1 MREQIN
7 KVKKWKQFLNEAYI
21 DEQGNLRDFD
31 FQDKPE
37 KIFYDFDKIKKFVD
51 LFQSEYSEYTT
62 KQGWAI
68 FDSDTE
74 IPNEKYHSVRTL
86 NGKKLNGYYWQVQR
100 LDDPGDDEALFGKLQ
115 NDFKADDLARKL
127 GLMVDEYGVVY
138 GFDGQSFL

>member
-1 MREQIN
+1 MSKEMRKHIDTF
-7 KVKKWKQFLNEAYI
+7 KKFILNEAYI
-21 DEQGNLRDFD
+21 DKNGNLKDFD
-31 FQDKPE
+31 N

-51 LFQSEYSEYTT
+51 WFQSEYSEYTH

-74 IPNEKYHSVRTL
+74 APNDKYHSERTF

-100 LDDPGDDEALFGKLQ
+100 LDSPSDDEALFGKLP
-115 NDFKADDLARKL
+115 NDYNADDLARKL

-138 GFDGQSFL
+138 GWDSQSFL

>member
-1 MREQIN
+1 MKFI
-7 KVKKWKQFLNEAYI
+7 KTTILDFLNEAYV

-31 FQDKPE
+31 SQDQPE

-51 LFQSEYSEYTT
+51 WFQSEYSEYTT

-74 IPNEKYHSVRTL
+74 IPNKKYHSERTY
-86 NGKKLNGYYWQVQR
+86 NGKILNGYYWQVQR
-100 LDDPGDDEALFGKLQ
+100 LDDPEDGEALFGKLP
-115 NDFKADDLARKL
+115 NDFNADDLARKL

-138 GFDGQSFL
+138 GWDSQSFL

>member
-1 MREQIN
+1 MKDLKQFIKTTIRE
-7 KVKKWKQFLNEAYI
+7 FLNEAYV
-21 DEQGNLRDFD
+21 DKDGNLKDF
-31 FQDKPE
+31 E
-37 KIFYDFDKIKKFVD
+37 AKIFYDFDKIKKFVD
-51 LFQSEYSEYTT
+51 WFESEYSDYAL

-74 IPNEKYHSVRTL
+74 VPNQKYHSERTY

-100 LDDPGDDEALFGKLQ
+100 LDNPSDGEALFGRLD

-138 GFDGQSFL
+138 GWDGQSFL

>member
-1 MREQIN
+1 LKFI
-7 KVKKWKQFLNEAYI
+7 KTTILDFLNEAYV

-31 FQDKPE
+31 SQDQPE

-51 LFQSEYSEYTT
+51 WFQSEYSEYTT

-74 IPNEKYHSVRTL
+74 IPNKKYHSERTY
-86 NGKKLNGYYWQVQR
+86 NGKILNGYYWQVQR
-100 LDDPGDDEALFGKLQ
+100 LDDPEDGEALFGKLP
-115 NDFKADDLARKL
+115 NDFNADDLARKL

-138 GFDGQSFL
+138 GWDSQSFL

>member
-1 MREQIN
+1 MENLKKEFRSYATKHKGIN
-7 KVKKWKQFLNEAYI
+7 GTTVDAVI
-21 DEQGNLRDFD
+21 D
-31 FQDKPE
+31 
-37 KIFYDFDKIKKFVD
+37 YH
-51 LFQSEYSEYTT
+51 TT

-74 IPNEKYHSVRTL
+74 IPNEKYHSERTL
-86 NGKKLNGYYWQVQR
+86 NGKILNGYYWQVQR

>member
-1 MREQIN
+1 M
-7 KVKKWKQFLNEAYI
+7 KKFIKTTILDFLNEAYV

-31 FQDKPE
+31 SQDQPE

-51 LFQSEYSEYTT
+51 WFQSEYSEYTT

-74 IPNEKYHSVRTL
+74 IPNKKYHSERTL
-86 NGKKLNGYYWQVQR
+86 NGKILNGYYWQVQR

-115 NDFKADDLARKL
+115 NDFNADDLARKL

-138 GFDGQSFL
+138 GWDSQSFL

>member
-51 LFQSEYSEYTT
+51 WFQSEYSEYTT

-74 IPNEKYHSVRTL
+74 IPNEKYHSERTL
-86 NGKKLNGYYWQVQR
+86 NGKILNGYYWQVQR
-100 LDDPGDDEALFGKLQ
+100 LDNPEDDEALFGKLQ